1 MITTLDLI
9 LIPLIAMSIGWFTNY
24 IAIKMLFYP
33 RLPIRILGVTLHGV
47 FPKRQKDLA
56 LKLGELFADQLNIQS
71 KLEGTIREIMSK
83 SETLDRLK
91 AKMREIGTEFIAEEM
106 PMLSAFVSPQLFDS
120 LATRFSKDLLA
131 YLEAEFSPQNNLFRS
146 ALDVKSIVAKEIE
159 ALNNSELE
167 KLLNALLKKEF
178 KFIEYSGAVL
188 GFIIGLIQVAVSY
201 YL

>member
-83 SETLDRLK
+83 GETLEKLK
-91 AKMREIGTEFIAEEM
+91 TKMREIGTEFIAEEM
-106 PMLSAFVSPQLFDS
+106 PMLSAFVSPELFDT

-131 YLEAEFSPQNNLFRS
+131 YLDTEFSPQNNL
-146 ALDVKSIVAKEIE
+146 LCIVY
-159 ALNNSELE
+159 NNWSYCQKFQIISTGDETLQDI
-167 KLLNALLKKEF
+167 LALLVFYKC
-178 KFIEYSGAVL
+178 YC
-188 GFIIGLIQVAVSY
+188 VSSI
-201 YL
+201 